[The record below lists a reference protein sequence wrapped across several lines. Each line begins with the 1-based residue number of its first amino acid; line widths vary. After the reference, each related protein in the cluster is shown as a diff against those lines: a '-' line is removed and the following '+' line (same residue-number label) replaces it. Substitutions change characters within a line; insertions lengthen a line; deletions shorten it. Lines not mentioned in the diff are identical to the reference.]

1 MTNKQQND
9 INTINVLCII
19 EDLGLGGGAERLIV
33 SLLPELRRLGVNVE
47 IVTLLSWPQDIG
59 SELESD
65 GFIIH
70 KLNMNNK
77 WNVFSGVS
85 HLSKIISE
93 GSYSVIWGNLYFGN
107 LYAMLC
113 KYRFKAIRNVI
124 TIHSPGY
131 NQLKGL
137 GLKGRI
143 YKIIEKTL
151 GSISAD
157 SIVAVSNAVAVDYKL
172 ALGWKD
178 ISVIYNGVPVQN
190 LNKQLSAEK
199 SYLIRKNYNIDGND
213 FLIITPSRFV
223 VNKGH
228 AVLISTIKELKE
240 RYKVNVKAIFVGH
253 GPILNNL
260 NNMVLSCGL
269 NEHVKFCDP
278 MDQHDLFDLF
288 LSSNAVVMPSLRE
301 PFGIAAAES
310 MALGVPT
317 ILTKVDGFIELVGDS
332 RGAIMVKPN
341 DVNDLTNAIL
351 SVYNSDDE
359 VKEVASNGKKRIIDN
374 FDISIGAKN
383 WASLFRDDS

>member
-351 SVYNSDDE
+351 SVYNSGDE
-359 VKEVASNGKKRIIDN
+359 VKEVSSNGKKRIIDN
-374 FDISIGAKN
+374 FDISNVIK
-383 WASLFRDDS
+383 SSKLSIS

>member
-253 GPILNNL
+253 GRILNNL
-260 NNMVLSCGL
+260 NNIIKL
-269 NEHVKFCDP
+269 NK
-278 MDQHDLFDLF
+278 QKLL
-288 LSSNAVVMPSLRE
+288 
-301 PFGIAAAES
+301 
-310 MALGVPT
+310 
-317 ILTKVDGFIELVGDS
+317 K
-332 RGAIMVKPN
+332 
-341 DVNDLTNAIL
+341 
-351 SVYNSDDE
+351 
-359 VKEVASNGKKRIIDN
+359 
-374 FDISIGAKN
+374 
-383 WASLFRDDS
+383 

>member
-33 SLLPELRRLGVNVE
+33 SLLPEL
-47 IVTLLSWPQDIG
+47 VTLLSWPQDIG

-124 TIHSPGY
+124 TFHSPGY